1 MASYGISGARYDARR
16 EYVTEVKTHLYDGA
30 LYFSSSGW
38 WKRDSMLHALSMSD
52 QFVTL
57 TSAPGNKYQKDEDVR
72 VVTVDGVTYLRVD
85 NERVPAD
92 DLGKLLE
99 G

>member
-1 MASYGISGARYDARR
+1 MASYGISSVRYDASR
-16 EYVTEVKTHLYDGA
+16 EHVTEVRVHLCDGA

-38 WKRDSMLHALSMSD
+38 WKRDNVLRALSISD

-57 TSAPGNKYQKDEDVR
+57 MSASGDKFQKDEDVR
-72 VVTVDGVTYLRVD
+72 AILVGDSLYLRVD
-85 NERVPAD
+85 DERVPID

-99 G
+99 A

>member
-1 MASYGISGARYDARR
+1 MASYGISGVRYDARR

-38 WKRDSMLHALSMSD
+38 WKRDSVLRALSMSD

-57 TSAPGNKYQKDEDVR
+57 TSAPGNKYQKDEEVH
-72 VVTVDGVTYLRVD
+72 VLTVDGATYLRVD
-85 NERVPAD
+85 DERVAAD

>member
-1 MASYGISGARYDARR
+1 MSSYGISDVRYDARR
-16 EYVTEVKTHLYDGA
+16 EYVTEVKIHMHDGA

-38 WKRDSMLHALSMSD
+38 WKRDSVLRALNISD

-57 TSAPGNKYQKDEDVR
+57 ASAPGDKYRKAEEVHA
-72 VVTVDGVTYLRVD
+72 VTVDGATYLRVD
-85 NERVPAD
+85 NERVAAD

>member
-1 MASYGISGARYDARR
+1 
-16 EYVTEVKTHLYDGA
+16 
-30 LYFSSSGW
+30 
-38 WKRDSMLHALSMSD
+38 MSD

-57 TSAPGNKYQKDEDVR
+57 TSAPGDKYQKDEDVH
-72 VVTVDGVTYLRVD
+72 VVTVDGATYLRVD
-85 NERVPAD
+85 NERAPAD